1 MKFLVVI
8 FGLILLYWPRLFA
21 VVQQDR
27 WFSRWQAWVG
37 NLAIGARAPVLDLV
51 ITLAVPVLA
60 VWWLLAGLE
69 GEFFGLPYFFI
80 NILVLV
86 YAFGRGD
93 SREQVEELLEALRR
107 GDMQAAFHDLA
118 FFTAGGDGTVDGDET
133 ADRDGTVDGDGT
145 VNSDETVNGGET
157 VDDQD
162 RLEHP
167 DAFVEELKARLAY
180 SYFERH
186 LAVVFWF
193 LVAGAPL
200 ALLYRLS
207 VLYQQ
212 RVRSGERPQLPA
224 SGWLWLM
231 EWLPLRIVG
240 FTLALVGHFQT
251 ALGTW
256 RELLL
261 SGWSSQRVLLA
272 VVNAAMSPARV
283 DAGGAATD
291 SPDDGETIS
300 QVVKEV
306 EGLFYSAIVCWL
318 ILISVILILA

>member
-8 FGLILLYWPRLFA
+8 FGLILLYWPRFFA
-21 VVQQDR
+21 IVQQDR
-27 WFSRWQAWVG
+27 WFSRWQAWV
-37 NLAIGARAPVLDLV
+37 NSLAICSAVPGLSLV
-51 ITLAVPVLA
+51 ITLATPVL
-60 VWWLLAGLE
+60 VLCGLLTGLH
-69 GEFFGLPYFFI
+69 GEWFGLPYFFV

-93 SREQVEELLEALRR
+93 SREQVDDLLEDLQR

-118 FFTAGGDGTVDGDET
+118 CFTADGDE
-133 ADRDGTVDGDGT
+133 GPF
-145 VNSDETVNGGET
+145 
-157 VDDQD
+157 
-162 RLEHP
+162 EHP
-167 DAFVEELKARLAY
+167 GAFVEELKARLAY

-193 LVAGAPL
+193 MVAGAPL

-212 RVRSGERPQLPA
+212 RVRTDGLLQRPADQ
-224 SGWLWLM
+224 WLWLM
-231 EWLPLRIVG
+231 EWLPLRFVG

-251 ALGTW
+251 ALGQW
-256 RELLL
+256 RALLL
-261 SGWSSQRVLLA
+261 SGLSSQRVLLA
-272 VVNAAMSPARV
+272 VVNAAMSPARAEDGV
-283 DAGGAATD
+283 GVTG
-291 SPDDGETIS
+291 SPAEGETIG

-318 ILISVILILA
+318 VLISLILILG